1 MAGNEHRRATAR
13 EVSDAWEAL
22 FRAQVTVLRR
32 LQDDDVWDEVSLREY
47 DVLFALSGAPGATLR
62 QRDLQEAS
70 LLSQPSLSRLV
81 DRLAAAGLVERRPVP
96 GDGRGV
102 AVVLTEEGRRV
113 QRTVGRRHVRSIE
126 RLLGRALDADELA
139 TLRTLLDRLREGAQA
154 VDADGAATARPES
167 QDLRPIARH
176 GGAGDDGSPRQCSA
190 EHPGEG

>member
-1 MAGNEHRRATAR
+1 MARDEHRRATAR
-13 EVSDAWEAL
+13 EASDAWEAL

-81 DRLAAAGLVERRPVP
+81 DRLVTAGLVARRPVP

-102 AVVLTEEGRRV
+102 AVVLTDEGRRV
-113 QRTVGRRHVRSIE
+113 QRAVGRRHVRSIE
-126 RLLGRALDADELA
+126 RLLGPALDADELA
-139 TLRTLLDRLREGAQA
+139 TLRTLLDRLREG
-154 VDADGAATARPES
+154 VRSVGAEVGRSERSEA